1 MKYTIPLLSCGVCLV
16 SLAAAPAWA
25 AGADAERP
33 AASAPGAS
41 QGQDHSLPGAPEDR
55 AKALDRLFAELAK
68 APDAAAGD
76 VIKHKLVEVWL
87 NAAGPTVQLLLSRD
101 QLATDAHDAPLR
113 RQLLTAAA
121 RLAPDSPVP
130 WNLLA
135 EVDLGD
141 QRFADAIADTSRALT
156 AEPRDAQALQTL
168 AFLLKD
174 SGRNDLAL
182 KAFRRLQTIDPT
194 SANIQ
199 SQIDELARK
208 VEGQKI

>member
-1 MKYTIPLLSCGVCLV
+1 MTIWITRGLLAL
-16 SLAAAPAWA
+16 SLAALPAAPSLA
-25 AGADAERP
+25 AGAGAEKPDAP
-33 AASAPGAS
+33 SAGNALP
-41 QGQDHSLPGAPEDR
+41 LPGAPEDR
-55 AKALDRLFAELAK
+55 AKTLDRLYADLAK
-68 APDAAAGD
+68 AADATAADG
-76 VIKHKLVEVWL
+76 VKHQLVEVWL
-87 NAAGPTVQLLLSRD
+87 KSAGPTVQLLLSRD
-101 QLATDAHDAPLR
+101 QQATDARDI
-113 RQLLTAAA
+113 QLLTAAA
-121 RLAPDSPVP
+121 HLAPDSPVP

-135 EVDLGD
+135 EVDLSE
-141 QRFADAIADTSRALT
+141 QHFSDAIADLGHAL
-156 AEPRDAQALQTL
+156 AIEPRDAQALQTL